1 MILAVYV
8 LILFFFD
15 NKMFGPILKI
25 KKIYDVRQPIPI
37 NCFEKSFQKPR
48 PGCCSSKLNLRHIRM
63 IIFTQYCDI
72 NIKKCNTLFL

>member
-25 KKIYDVRQPIPI
+25 KKIYDVRQHISI

-48 PGCCSSKLNLRHIRM
+48 PGCCSSKLNVHAFTKAIAM
-63 IIFTQYCDI
+63 I
-72 NIKKCNTLFL
+72 L